1 MLGLNTYLFTFVVL
15 FLDFCLLNFL
25 KEKKTLPFSPKPGHP
40 APGSCNRGIIACL
53 LRKLFNLGMNHTL

>member
-40 APGSCNRGIIACL
+40 APEAVTEVL
-53 LRKLFNLGMNHTL
+53 